1 MLKEL
6 QALRQKYG
14 SDADDNVL
22 YWVLTIAIDIV
33 LGLDTDGDIARLEH
47 SIRTRP

>member
-14 SDADDNVL
+14 SDANDNVL
-22 YWVLTIAIDIV
+22 YWALTITIDLV
-33 LGLDTDGDIARLEH
+33 LGFNTDGDIARLKH